1 MIWNLLETLGPFLS
15 NNPAWNEINMKAI
28 PSFSGQNQGSWAQ
41 LGLKDQCRIMES
53 TFGYLN
59 NWIYL
64 EIQDLKIMFIE
75 LGRYH

>member
-1 MIWNLLETLGPFLS
+1 
-15 NNPAWNEINMKAI
+15 MK
-28 PSFSGQNQGSWAQ
+28 STFSGQNQGSWAQ
-41 LGLKDQCRIMES
+41 LGLKDQCRMMKS

-64 EIQDLKIMFIE
+64 DIQDLKIMFLE